1 MILTS
6 SFFQAYLIVLFFLAH
21 LNILLIL
28 LIYLVQKMINFEEPP
43 QVNHNFIKLNLIKL
57 CHHLCLSI
65 THYALNYI
73 FSVIS

>member
-6 SFFQAYLIVLFFLAH
+6 FFFQAYLIVLFFLAH

-43 QVNHNFIKLNLIKL
+43 QVNHNFIKLNLI
-57 CHHLCLSI
+57 

-73 FSVIS
+73 FSDIS

>member
-6 SFFQAYLIVLFFLAH
+6 FFFQAYLIVLFFLAH

-57 CHHLCLSI
+57 CHHLCL
-65 THYALNYI
+65 
-73 FSVIS
+73 FSQSHIIH

>member
-43 QVNHNFIKLNLIKL
+43 QVNHNFIKLNLI
-57 CHHLCLSI
+57 

-73 FSVIS
+73 FSDIS